1 MSDVH
6 FETTDEAIDNL
17 LMQDCLKAEEAAQL
31 HGELKTLLEPE
42 SRRTI
47 REARHDFFK
56 SGDTDAPDAIK
67 NSYGEVCLAMCRR
80 CRQAEAELEET
91 CPVALNHVSAWLIFW
106 RSLDR
111 KGMGIVRAYRN
122 KLRAEEDLALLRQ
135 TLDAERSY
143 EMEEYSLY
151 E

>member
-1 MSDVH
+1 MSDVPSDSPCLPLSG
-6 FETTDEAIDNL
+6 ETQEKYRNLTQQVMGDALSPATAWAIL
-17 LMQDCLKAEEAAQL
+17 
-31 HGELKTLLEPE
+31 
-42 SRRTI
+42 
-47 REARHDFFK
+47 
-56 SGDTDAPDAIK
+56 
-67 NSYGEVCLAMCRR
+67 
-80 CRQAEAELEET
+80 
-91 CPVALNHVSAWLIFW
+91 W